1 MKNTD
6 RITAVILMGLAVFLL
21 WETQKIEV
29 LRYQLHSSRMFPQMV
44 LIFILILAS
53 LLLFQTFFSREA
65 GPAAQGADWS
75 RLVRPR
81 RIFLLVLLII
91 YLSLIS
97 SLGFLTSTAGFL
109 LIGIIGLSPHPRK
122 DLWPAVGVTAG
133 VLGLVYLLFVY
144 WLQVFLP

>member
-21 WETQKIEV
+21 WETRKIEV
-29 LRYQLHSSRMFPQMV
+29 FKYQIHSSRMFPQMV
-44 LIFILILAS
+44 LIFALILAF

-65 GPAAQGADWS
+65 GPTQATDWS

-81 RIFLLVLLII
+81 RVFLLVLLIG

-97 SLGFLTSTAGFL
+97 SLGFLVSTAGFL
-109 LIGIIGLSPHPRK
+109 FIGVIGLSPHPRK
-122 DLWPAVGVTAG
+122 DLWPALGVTAG
-133 VLGLVYLLFVY
+133 VLGLIYLLFVY